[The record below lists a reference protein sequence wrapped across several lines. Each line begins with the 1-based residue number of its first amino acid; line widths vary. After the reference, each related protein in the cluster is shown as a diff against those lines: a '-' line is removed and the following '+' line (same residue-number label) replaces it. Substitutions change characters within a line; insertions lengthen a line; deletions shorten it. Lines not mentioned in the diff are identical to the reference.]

1 MKNKTNLL
9 FVLFFSSAFFIV
21 AACKKDKNDSPSKA
35 SNLYFTAYEENKVS
49 KVDLNIA
56 PSSVTGL
63 FSGSD
68 GITTPEGITLT
79 KDGYLIVS
87 EESTHRIVKMKK
99 DGTGDVTVL
108 YDSTDGVNIPTAITV
123 DNSNGYLYWC
133 NSGTYQVMRGTDN
146 GSAPPVP
153 LYGGQA
159 ILSYAYGLAID
170 KKNSKLFIS
179 DFEQYIKSGNLDG
192 TGTPVVVWDNVKYT
206 SMIAPSNIYLD
217 TDEGKIYWCDESS
230 DEVIEAN
237 MDGTGTPVVLFDN
250 SDGVSRPDGVFIDK
264 AANRIYWTETSA
276 DVIARGS
283 LDGTG
288 ERQVLIPNVRP
299 YAIVLE

>member
-1 MKNKTNLL
+1 MKNKTTLL
-9 FVLFFSSAFFIV
+9 SVLFFSSAFIIV
-21 AACKKDKNDSPSKA
+21 SCKKDKDDSPSKA

-63 FSGSD
+63 FGGSD
-68 GITTPEGITLT
+68 GIKTPEGITLT

-87 EESTHRIVKMKK
+87 EESTHRIIKMKK

-108 YDSTDGVNIPTAITV
+108 YDSLDGVDSPTAIAV
-123 DNSNGYLYWC
+123 DNSNGNLYWC
-133 NSGTYQVMRGTDN
+133 NSGTSQVLRGTDN

-159 ILSYAYGLAID
+159 VLSYAYGLAID
-170 KKNSKLFIS
+170 KKNGKLFIS
-179 DFEQYIKSGNLDG
+179 DFELYIKSGNLDG
-192 TGTPVVVWDNVKYT
+192 TGTPVVVWDNVKHT
-206 SMIAPSNIYLD
+206 TMSAPSNIYLD
-217 TDEGKIYWCDESS
+217 TDNGKIYWCDENS
-230 DEVIEAN
+230 DEVVEAN
-237 MDGTGTPVVLFDN
+237 MDGTGTPLVLFDN
-250 SDGVSRPDGVFIDK
+250 SDGVDRPDGVFVDK
-264 AANRIYWTETSA
+264 AAKRIYWTETSA

-288 ERQVLIPNVRP
+288 DRQVLIPNVTP